1 LSIVKG
7 PVTVCRVS
15 PLTAIDAGDTTRQR
29 ILDVA
34 LELFSSHGFAA
45 TSTRELSE
53 RLGFTKAALYY
64 HFHTKDELLQALVD
78 PVMTE
83 LNGVLDR
90 HGASGRPA
98 DAAGRRAVL
107 VDYLAVISAH
117 RRLIGVLVQDP
128 SAAGRPAME
137 AGRQFYVRLADLL
150 AAPDRPVQAE
160 QTRVRFVLGGLHAAV
175 LFADPG
181 DDPGT
186 VRATALAAGYA
197 ALGLPEP
204 S

>member
-1 LSIVKG
+1 M
-7 PVTVCRVS
+7 CRVS
-15 PLTAIDAGDTTRQR
+15 PLTAVDPGETTRQR

-64 HFHTKDELLQALVD
+64 HFHTKDDLLQALVD
-78 PVMTE
+78 PVMAE
-83 LNGVLDR
+83 LTGVLDR
-90 HGASGRPA
+90 HGADGRPA
-98 DAAGRRAVL
+98 DAAARRAVL
-107 VDYLAVISAH
+107 ADYLAVISAH

-137 AGRQFYVRLADLL
+137 AGQRFYVRLADLL
-150 AAPDRPVQAE
+150 AAPDRPAQTE

-175 LFADPG
+175 LFAEPG
-181 DDPGT
+181 DDQDT
-186 VRATALAAGYA
+186 VRATALDAGYA
-197 ALGLPEP
+197 ALGLTE
-204 S
+204 